1 MSTVDKRQHEL
12 ARRLGRNIR
21 DRRLALHLGLESA
34 SERAGG
40 VHWRHWQ
47 KIEAGEVN
55 ITLRTLTRIA
65 AALEADASEL
75 STAPPAGAEMSDRK
89 DGEKTR

>member
-1 MSTVDKRQHEL
+1 LSTVNKGQHEL

-21 DRRLALHLGLESA
+21 DRRLAMHLGLESA
-34 SERAGG
+34 SERAEG

-65 AALEADASEL
+65 TALEADASDL
-75 STAPPAGAEMSDRK
+75 STEPPSGAEVGERK
-89 DGEKTR
+89 DGEKPR